1 MKKRILTVLLA
12 VCLVVA
18 LGTVTA
24 AAADETTVTTE
35 DELKSA
41 IENAQDGDVI
51 TLGNDILLEFS
62 DEILDSAN
70 SSDLV
75 PLIIIDT
82 DVTIDLNG
90 KTISW
95 DYDSSKDYGVE
106 GRPGSLPST
115 PAIFAVDG
123 AKVTMMGNGT
133 VSADIGNN
141 NSFGINVLNG
151 GTLEIRDG
159 TYIGSMTAVQVQKG
173 ALKIYGGVFK
183 LGTSVPSEYAKYLI
197 NVIDEVWKDHTGE
210 IAVYGGTFEGFNP
223 ENSPEGSNTSYVPDG
238 IVTSDTSDSFTFT
251 PEADETT
258 GVAEVNGIYFNS
270 LEKAIGAALKGDT
283 VTLVKDVN
291 ETISIAAG
299 KSIVLDLAG
308 KTLTSPSDSMV
319 YGELTIED
327 SSNSTGT
334 FVSDKSVS
342 VDGGILTLESG
353 TINIE
358 NDYGIYCLNDGTAI
372 VNGGKIESLYAPL
385 TGNNTTGKMNFAV
398 NGGELTARSGPAIY
412 MPGQGELTITGGVL
426 KGGIS
431 LRMGQV
437 NITGGTIYATNGDI
451 DSPSEYYNF
460 SGNAWFPD
468 ALYVYNGTYNFD
480 DEECGNSLSL
490 NITGGEFI
498 CENEQGSAVAI
509 YDLGKVKQDSE
520 IEISND
526 AVLVTNASDRGAY
539 QVLSLADIGVNTP
552 ADGYGINEN
561 VDKVETAIS
570 GGNFSSAVDKE
581 YLASGINAQL
591 YSINNSNAP
600 YSYYSTVEDAM
611 QVAKPGD
618 VVVNLSAVTS
628 ETMYEVKFD
637 NNGTVA
643 TISVPDGANL
653 TLPAHT
659 RNGYTFGGW
668 RYGNTVYKAGETVK
682 VTSDMTFTAIWNA
695 INIPDTYDI
704 ELIVGEGGE
713 AKTNFSNASAGTT
726 ITVTATPDEGYKL
739 DYITVDGERI
749 SGTSFKMPAHDV
761 TVRVYFTDG
770 TSTLPFTDVAAN
782 QWFYDAISYVYTNGM
797 MEGDSATTFNPDG
810 QMTRAMFW
818 AVLGRIDGATI
829 TGANWVE
836 TARSWAM
843 AEGVSDGTNPNDYV
857 TREMMVTMLWR
868 YAGEPASDESLSGY
882 SDAANVSDWAAEAM
896 SWALET
902 GVIEGVTATT
912 LQPQGTATR
921 AQCATIFMR
930 YDMI

>member
-70 SSDLV
+70 SSGLV

-82 DVTIDLNG
+82 DVRIDLNG

-334 FVSDKSVS
+334 FVSDKSVR

-372 VNGGKIESLYAPL
+372 VNGGKIESLYASL
-385 TGNNTTGKMNFAV
+385 NGNNTTGKMNFAV

-480 DEECGNSLSL
+480 DEEYGNSLSL

-520 IEISND
+520 IKISND
-526 AVLVTNASDRGAY
+526 AVLVTNASDRDAY
-539 QVLSLADIGVNTP
+539 QVLSLSDIGVGTP
-552 ADGYGINEN
+552 ESGYGH
-561 VDKVETAIS
+561 TAGEVGSSIS
-570 GGNFSSAVDKE
+570 GGTFSTAVDKE
-581 YLASGINAQL
+581 YLDS
-591 YSINNSNAP
+591 SINYELSSNGKFT
-600 YSYYSTVEDAM
+600 YYTTLAEAMAAANEGDKISFVGDKSATTIYTVTL
-611 QVAKPGD
+611 V
-618 VVVNLSAVTS
+618 
-628 ETMYEVKFD
+628 
-637 NNGTVA
+637 NNGITT
-643 TISVPDGANL
+643 TIDVEGSFKLPNPDS
-653 TLPAHT
+653 

-668 RYGNTVYKAGETVK
+668 RSGNTVYKAGETV
-682 VTSDMTFTAIWNA
+682 TINSNTTFTAIWNA

-704 ELIVGEGGE
+704 DLVVGEGGE
-713 AKTNFSNASAGTT
+713 AKASYSNASAGTT
-726 ITVTATPDEGYKL
+726 ITITVAPDEGYEL

-749 SGTSFKMPAHDV
+749 SGTTFKMPDHDV

-770 TSTLPFTDVAAN
+770 SAVLPFTDVSAN
-782 QWFYDAISYVYTNGM
+782 QWFYEAVSYVYTNGM

-810 QMTRAMFW
+810 RMTRAMFW

-868 YAGEPASDESLSGY
+868 YAGEPASEESLSAY
-882 SDAANVSDWAAEAM
+882 TDAASVSDWAAEAM

-930 YDMI
+930 YDALVA